1 MTLIPDSDNTDVG
14 RYYIRGAVVLLYHS
28 RQALLNSLIKE
39 DFLMQEFFDSTTGKV
54 VVMAVIVVFLMLIAI
69 GGKDKKKT
77 DVRALT
83 ISALMIALA
92 TVLGEIKVFSMPQG
106 GSVTLFSILPIA
118 VCGYLLGTRRGV
130 MAGFCVGLLNL
141 IFGPY
146 VIHPVQL
153 LMDYPIAFGAVG
165 LAGLTRNSKNGLV
178 KGYLIGLLCRYIC
191 AVLSGVIF
199 FGEYAPEGFNAWT
212 WSLWYNLTYL
222 AAEGAIT
229 VLVLFIPAVKN
240 MFQNL
245 RSQLAS

>member
-1 MTLIPDSDNTDVG
+1 M
-14 RYYIRGAVVLLYHS
+14 
-28 RQALLNSLIKE
+28 QA
-39 DFLMQEFFDSTTGKV
+39 FFESTTGKI
-54 VVMAVIVVFLMLIAI
+54 AVIVVIAILLLLIAM
-69 GGKDKKKT
+69 GGKEKKT

-92 TVLGEIKVFSMPQG
+92 TVLGQIKVFSMPQG
-106 GSVTLFSILPIA
+106 GSVTLFSILPIV

-130 MAGFCVGLLNL
+130 MAGFCVGLINL

-153 LMDYPIAFGAVG
+153 LLDYPVAFGALG
-165 LAGLTRNSKNGLV
+165 LSGLTANMKNGLT
-178 KGYLIGLLCRYIC
+178 KGYIVGIIGRYIC

-222 AAEGAIT
+222 AAEGVIT
-229 VLVLFIPAVKN
+229 LIVINIPAVKN
-240 MFQNL
+240 MFNSF
-245 RSQLAS
+245 RAQLAN

>member
-1 MTLIPDSDNTDVG
+1 M
-14 RYYIRGAVVLLYHS
+14 
-28 RQALLNSLIKE
+28 QA
-39 DFLMQEFFDSTTGKV
+39 FFESTTGKI
-54 VVMAVIVVFLMLIAI
+54 AVIVVIAILLLLIAM
-69 GGKDKKKT
+69 GGKEKKT

-92 TVLGEIKVFSMPQG
+92 TVLGQIKVFSMPQG
-106 GSVTLFSILPIA
+106 GSVTLFSILPIV

-130 MAGFCVGLLNL
+130 MAGFCVGLINL

-153 LMDYPIAFGAVG
+153 LLDYPVAFGALG
-165 LAGLTRNSKNGLV
+165 LSGLTANMKNGLT
-178 KGYLIGLLCRYIC
+178 KGYILGIIGRYIC

-222 AAEGAIT
+222 AAEGIIT
-229 VLVLFIPAVKN
+229 LIVINIPAVKN
-240 MFQNL
+240 MFN
-245 RSQLAS
+245 SFKTQLAN

>member
-1 MTLIPDSDNTDVG
+1 M
-14 RYYIRGAVVLLYHS
+14 
-28 RQALLNSLIKE
+28 QA
-39 DFLMQEFFDSTTGKV
+39 FFESTTGKI
-54 VVMAVIVVFLMLIAI
+54 AVIVVIAILLLLIAM
-69 GGKDKKKT
+69 GGKEKKT

-92 TVLGEIKVFSMPQG
+92 TVLGQIKVFSMPQG
-106 GSVTLFSILPIA
+106 GSVTLFSILPIV

-130 MAGFCVGLLNL
+130 MAGFCVGLINL

-153 LMDYPIAFGAVG
+153 LLDYPVAFGALG
-165 LAGLTRNSKNGLV
+165 LSGLTSNMKNGLT
-178 KGYLIGLLCRYIC
+178 KGYILGIIGRYIC

-222 AAEGAIT
+222 AAEGIIT
-229 VLVLFIPAVKN
+229 LIMINIPAVKN
-240 MFQNL
+240 MFNNFKAQIAN
-245 RSQLAS
+245 

>member
-1 MTLIPDSDNTDVG
+1 MQAFFESTNGKIAV
-14 RYYIRGAVVLLYHS
+14 IAAIVVLL
-28 RQALLNSLIKE
+28 LLI
-39 DFLMQEFFDSTTGKV
+39 
-54 VVMAVIVVFLMLIAI
+54 ML
-69 GGKDKKKT
+69 GGKEKKT

-83 ISALMIALA
+83 VSALMIALA
-92 TVLGEIKVFSMPQG
+92 TVLGTIKVFEMPQG

-165 LAGLTRNSKNGLV
+165 LAGLARESKNGLT
-178 KGYLIGLLCRYIC
+178 KGYIIGVIGRYIC
-191 AVLSGVIF
+191 AVMSGVIF

-222 AAEGAIT
+222 AAEGIIT
-229 VLVLFIPAVKN
+229 IIVINIPAVRN
-240 MFQNL
+240 MFA
-245 RSQLAS
+245 RFKSQLAN

>member
-1 MTLIPDSDNTDVG
+1 M
-14 RYYIRGAVVLLYHS
+14 
-28 RQALLNSLIKE
+28 QA
-39 DFLMQEFFDSTTGKV
+39 FFESTTGKI
-54 VVMAVIVVFLMLIAI
+54 AVIVVIAILLLLIAM
-69 GGKDKKKT
+69 GGKEKKT

-92 TVLGEIKVFSMPQG
+92 TVLGQIKVFSMPQG
-106 GSVTLFSILPIA
+106 GSVTLFSILPIV

-130 MAGFCVGLLNL
+130 MAGFCVGLINL

-153 LMDYPIAFGAVG
+153 LLDYPVAFGALG
-165 LAGLTRNSKNGLV
+165 LSGLTSNMKNGLT
-178 KGYLIGLLCRYIC
+178 KGYILGIIGRYTC

-222 AAEGAIT
+222 AAEGIIT
-229 VLVLFIPAVKN
+229 LIVINIPAVKN
-240 MFQNL
+240 MFNNFKAQIAN
-245 RSQLAS
+245 

>member
-1 MTLIPDSDNTDVG
+1 M
-14 RYYIRGAVVLLYHS
+14 
-28 RQALLNSLIKE
+28 QA
-39 DFLMQEFFDSTTGKV
+39 FFESTTGKI
-54 VVMAVIVVFLMLIAI
+54 AVIVVIAI
-69 GGKDKKKT
+69 LLLFIAMGGREKKT

-92 TVLGEIKVFSMPQG
+92 TVLGQIKIFSMPQG
-106 GSVTLFSILPIA
+106 GSVTLFSILPIV

-130 MAGFCVGLLNL
+130 MAGFCVGLINL

-153 LMDYPIAFGAVG
+153 LLDYPVAFGALG
-165 LAGLTRNSKNGLV
+165 LSGLTANMKNGLT
-178 KGYLIGLLCRYIC
+178 KGYIVGIIGRYIC

-222 AAEGAIT
+222 AAEGVIT
-229 VLVLFIPAVKN
+229 LIVINIPAVKN
-240 MFQNL
+240 MFNSF
-245 RSQLAS
+245 RAQLAN

>member
-1 MTLIPDSDNTDVG
+1 M
-14 RYYIRGAVVLLYHS
+14 
-28 RQALLNSLIKE
+28 QA
-39 DFLMQEFFDSTTGKV
+39 FFESTTGKI
-54 VVMAVIVVFLMLIAI
+54 AVIVVIMILLLLIAM
-69 GGKDKKKT
+69 GGREKKT

-92 TVLGEIKVFSMPQG
+92 TVLGQIKIFSMPQG
-106 GSVTLFSILPIA
+106 GSVTLFSILPIV

-130 MAGFCVGLLNL
+130 MAGFCVGLNNL

-153 LMDYPIAFGAVG
+153 LLDYPVAFGALG
-165 LAGLTRNSKNGLV
+165 LSGLTANMKNGLT
-178 KGYLIGLLCRYIC
+178 KGYIVGIIGRYIC

-222 AAEGAIT
+222 AAEGVIT
-229 VLVLFIPAVKN
+229 LIVINIPAVKN
-240 MFQNL
+240 MFNNF
-245 RSQLAS
+245 RTQLAN

>member
-1 MTLIPDSDNTDVG
+1 M
-14 RYYIRGAVVLLYHS
+14 
-28 RQALLNSLIKE
+28 QA
-39 DFLMQEFFDSTTGKV
+39 FFESTTGKI
-54 VVMAVIVVFLMLIAI
+54 AVIVVIAILLLLIAM
-69 GGKDKKKT
+69 GGKEKKT

-92 TVLGEIKVFSMPQG
+92 TVLGQIKVFSMPQG
-106 GSVTLFSILPIA
+106 GSVTLFSILPIV

-130 MAGFCVGLLNL
+130 MAGFCVGLINL

-153 LMDYPIAFGAVG
+153 LLDYPVAFGALG
-165 LAGLTRNSKNGLV
+165 LSGLTSNMKNGLT
-178 KGYLIGLLCRYIC
+178 KGYILGIIGRYIC

-222 AAEGAIT
+222 AAEGIIT
-229 VLVLFIPAVKN
+229 LIVINIPAVKN
-240 MFQNL
+240 MFN
-245 RSQLAS
+245 SFKTQLAN

>member
-1 MTLIPDSDNTDVG
+1 M
-14 RYYIRGAVVLLYHS
+14 
-28 RQALLNSLIKE
+28 QA
-39 DFLMQEFFDSTTGKV
+39 FFESTTGKI
-54 VVMAVIVVFLMLIAI
+54 AVIVVIMILLLLIAM
-69 GGKDKKKT
+69 GGREKKT

-92 TVLGEIKVFSMPQG
+92 TVLGQIKIFSMPQG
-106 GSVTLFSILPIA
+106 GSVTLFSILPIV

-130 MAGFCVGLLNL
+130 MAGFCVGLINL

-153 LMDYPIAFGAVG
+153 LLDYPIAFGAMG
-165 LAGLTRNSKNGLV
+165 LSGLTANMKNGLT
-178 KGYLIGLLCRYIC
+178 KGYIVGIIGRYIC

-222 AAEGAIT
+222 AAEGVIT
-229 VLVLFIPAVKN
+229 LIVINIPAVKN
-240 MFQNL
+240 MFNSF
-245 RSQLAS
+245 RAQLAN

>member
-1 MTLIPDSDNTDVG
+1 M
-14 RYYIRGAVVLLYHS
+14 
-28 RQALLNSLIKE
+28 QA
-39 DFLMQEFFDSTTGKV
+39 FFESTTGKI
-54 VVMAVIVVFLMLIAI
+54 AVIVVIAILLLLIAM
-69 GGKDKKKT
+69 GGKEKKT

-92 TVLGEIKVFSMPQG
+92 TVLGQIKIFSMPQG
-106 GSVTLFSILPIA
+106 GSVTLFSILPIV

-130 MAGFCVGLLNL
+130 MAGFCVGLINL

-153 LMDYPIAFGAVG
+153 LLDYPVAFGALG
-165 LAGLTRNSKNGLV
+165 LSGLTANMKNGLT
-178 KGYLIGLLCRYIC
+178 KGYIVGIIGRYIC

-222 AAEGAIT
+222 AAEGVIT
-229 VLVLFIPAVKN
+229 LIVINIPAVRN
-240 MFQNL
+240 MFNNFKT
-245 RSQLAS
+245 QLAN